1 MTSVNGLVRGLV
13 HAALQAASCGLHRRS
28 GAAVAACVLVLT
40 SLGAATP
47 ADPDSPLA
55 PRLGTLPLPA
65 PLTLTDLYGE
75 VRGSHL
81 HAGLDLRAALG
92 TPVRAPAR
100 LVLERVR
107 ASGSGYGRSLYMRT
121 STGELLVF
129 GHLDAFAPAIAGHV
143 DSLQRADGRYEQD
156 LWPEPGRFT
165 FAQGETIAWTGE
177 SGAGPPHL
185 HFEVR
190 HGDFALNPLRAGI
203 PLPDAVRPSIV
214 SLVLEPLDDSS
225 RVAGSARPW
234 LTRFAAA
241 RETVTVRGRVRAYVR
256 ARDRVG
262 GADAYAWSTALAWR
276 GESVEARLDS
286 ISWAGEMAELDWLID
301 RGQARSA
308 RGLLLWAPAGW
319 RPRLLRTS
327 APLARESGT
336 IEVAV
341 GDAAAPLELVARD
354 VAGNEARRTLWI
366 RGEREGTAAPPPGPA
381 FEPADPRAGAWLT
394 LASGGPSERLTGV
407 WLSAAN
413 GYQPTRTRLDAPARE
428 LRPGDRFSSTP
439 QVVPLRRPLRLVVDV
454 GHTAARLSG
463 WGLRRISFPGGSIE
477 WLSLDAVPGTGLL
490 ATDVTRLGA
499 FTLVRDT
506 AAPILGTVRV
516 VHVGVRAPYSR
527 WGIEVGVSDALSGI
541 DARASHLTIDG
552 VRVPTEYDSDARA
565 LRWRPSERL
574 RAASVQVEVVATDRV
589 GRSARRRTRLVL
601 DSATRR

>member
-1 MTSVNGLVRGLV
+1 M
-13 HAALQAASCGLHRRS
+13 
-28 GAAVAACVLVLT
+28 AVAACVLVLT
-40 SLGAATP
+40 SLGAAAP
-47 ADPDSPLA
+47 ADPVSPLA
-55 PRLGTLPLPA
+55 PRLETLPLPE

-121 STGELLVF
+121 PTGELLVF
-129 GHLDAFAPAIAGHV
+129 GHLDAFAPTLAGYM

-156 LWPEPGRFT
+156 VWPEAGRFT
-165 FAQGETIAWTGE
+165 FAEGETIAWTGE

-185 HFEVR
+185 HVEVR
-190 HGDFALNPLRAGI
+190 HADFALNPLRAGF
-203 PLPDAVRPSIV
+203 PLPDAVPPSIV

-225 RVAGSARPW
+225 RVAGSTRAW

-262 GADAYAWSTALAWR
+262 GADAYAWSTMRIWR

-301 RGQARSA
+301 RGQARNA

-319 RPRLLRTS
+319 RARLLRTS
-327 APLARESGT
+327 APLAREAGT
-336 IEVAV
+336 IEVAA
-341 GDAAAPLELVARD
+341 GDEAAPLELVARD
-354 VAGNEARRTLWI
+354 VAGNETRRTLWI
-366 RGEREGTAAPPPGPA
+366 RGEREGAASPA
-381 FEPADPRAGAWLT
+381 PAGGFEPADPGAGAWLA
-394 LASGGPSERLTGV
+394 LATGEPSLRHTDV
-407 WLSAAN
+407 WIPEAN
-413 GYQPTRTRLDAPARE
+413 GYEPTRARLEAPARE
-428 LRPGDRFSSTP
+428 LRPGDRFGSQP
-439 QVVPLRRPLRLVVDV
+439 RVVPLRRPLRLVVDV
-454 GHTAARLSG
+454 GLEAVRSPG
-463 WGLRRISFPGGSIE
+463 WGLRRVAFPGGSGE
-477 WLSLDAVPGTGLL
+477 WLSLEAVPGTGLL
-490 ATDVTRLGA
+490 TTDVMRLGE

-506 AAPILGTVRV
+506 AAPVIGAVRV

-527 WGIEVGVSDALSGI
+527 WGIEARVSDALSGI
-541 DARASHLTIDG
+541 DARASQLSIDG
-552 VRVPTEYDSDARA
+552 VPVPTEYDADARA
-565 LRWRPSERL
+565 LRWRPAQRL
-574 RAASVQVEVVATDRV
+574 RAASVRVEVVATDRV
-589 GRSARRRTRLVL
+589 GLSARHRTRLVL